1 MRTNLLAAMIAVSLF
16 GAATAAHA
24 DPDPRTKH
32 STKRHVA
39 KKKAA
44 PVATETAAPAASS
57 ERAEIDAL
65 KAQLAA
71 VQEKLANLEERTD
84 AQSEV
89 NTQQAKTND
98 DVAKSTAKTD
108 KLEKLVNDT
117 SITGVIFADMSN
129 LTIKDNGVKKAAN
142 NGIGFDVKRAYI
154 GINHKF
160 NDTYSANITTDF
172 QYLGTINGTAIN
184 STELFIKKAY
194 LQGKYSDA
202 FIVRLGSADMP
213 WIGYADSQ
221 HPYRYVENSL
231 VDRMKVGNSAD
242 WGLHVL
248 GNLGSNGMFNY
259 AASVVN
265 GGGYKNPT
273 RSKGVDVEARVGVTP
288 IEGLNLSV
296 GGYHGKLGKE
306 AYPTNTPT
314 EHSANRIDGMIGYGN
329 KWFHVGG
336 EYFQANNWN
345 RVLLGTAAPPSAV
358 GGYGLPV
365 YAPATPTNLKP
376 YVGDR
381 ARGWAMFGNVNFTD
395 KMSLFGRYDQAD
407 VSRWLDP
414 ALKDKY
420 YNIGLDY
427 ALTKGVK
434 VAAVYKHEDVKDNS
448 KTNAKADEFGL
459 WTEVKW

>member
-16 GAATAAHA
+16 GTATAVHA

-44 PVATETAAPAASS
+44 PVATQAAAPATSS
-57 ERAEIDAL
+57 DRAEIDAL

-71 VQEKLANLEERTD
+71 MQEKLDNLEERSD

-89 NTQQAKTND
+89 NTQQAKTNE

-117 SITGVIFADMSN
+117 SVTGVIFADVSN
-129 LTIKDNGVKKAAN
+129 LAIKDNGVKKAGT
-142 NGIGFDVKRAYI
+142 NGFGIDVKRAYI

-172 QYLGTINGTAIN
+172 QYSSAVGA
-184 STELFIKKAY
+184 TELYIKKAY

-202 FIVRLGSADMP
+202 FTVRLGAADLP
-213 WIGYADSQ
+213 WVPYAEGQ
-221 HPYRYVENSL
+221 YGYRYVENTL
-231 VDRMKVGNSAD
+231 ADRLKFGTSSD
-242 WGLHVL
+242 WGLHVF
-248 GNLGSNGMFNY
+248 GTFNNGMFNY
-259 AASVVN
+259 AVSAVN
-265 GGGYKNPT
+265 GGGYKNPS

-288 IEGLNLSV
+288 IEGLNIAV

-306 AYPTNTPT
+306 AYPTNTPA
-314 EHSANRIDGMIGYGN
+314 EHSANRTNALISYGN
-329 KWFHVGG
+329 KMFRVGG

-345 RVLLGTAAPPSAV
+345 RVLLASAVPPSSV

-365 YAPATPTNLKP
+365 YAPTVPANLKS

-381 ARGWAMFGNVNFTD
+381 ARGWSAFGNVNFTD
-395 KMSLFGRYDQAD
+395 KVGVFARYDEAD

-414 ALKDKY
+414 SLKDKY
-420 YNIGLDY
+420 YNFGVEYL
-427 ALTKGVK
+427 LSKGIK
-434 VAAVYKHEDVKDNS
+434 VSGVYKHEEVKDNF
-448 KTNAKADEFGL
+448 KTNAKADEFGV
-459 WTEVKW
+459 WTEIKW